1 MKVGLNLEIKKNS
14 DSIIKKSVEI
24 NTLFL
29 YDDNE
34 VYKIFNKNF
43 QKRDVEMKNKFID
56 FAQIIVAAIS
66 EVTTC
71 NVIIT
76 DKNHI
81 RIAGTG
87 QYEEL
92 VGEKVPKHS
101 AFDEAYYRH
110 KTIVI
115 ENLIKAKVR
124 FLT

>member
-34 VYKIFNKNF
+34 IYKIFNKNF

-56 FAQIIVAAIS
+56 FAQIIAAAIS

-71 NVIIT
+71 NVTIT

-87 QYEEL
+87 QYETL
-92 VGEKVPKHS
+92 IGEKVPKHS
-101 AFDEAYYRH
+101 ASLDR
-110 KTIVI
+110 KSV
-115 ENLIKAKVR
+115 V
-124 FLT
+124 